1 LTSTPIE
8 QSIEHPTDPA
18 TDSVVRA
25 PTARDAAPARVRAQT
40 AATGHATRHGALP
53 TVSELMALAQ
63 VARGT
68 AATALK
74 DLRTQ
79 HEQPTTTT
87 STDETRKN
95 R

>member
-1 LTSTPIE
+1 LNSTPIE
-8 QSIEHPTDPA
+8 QAIEHPTDPA

-25 PTARDAAPARVRAQT
+25 PTARDAAPARLRAQT
-40 AATGHATRHGALP
+40 AAIGHATRHGALP

-79 HEQPTTTT
+79 HERV
-87 STDETRKN
+87 SIR
-95 R
+95 